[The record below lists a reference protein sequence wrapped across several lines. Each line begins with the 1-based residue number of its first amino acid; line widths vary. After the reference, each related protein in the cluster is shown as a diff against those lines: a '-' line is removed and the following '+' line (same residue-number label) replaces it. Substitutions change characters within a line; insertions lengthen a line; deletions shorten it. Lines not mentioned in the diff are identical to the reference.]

1 MQDQPGLIEKQKR
14 SKRKRGREASCVLL
28 DSSIKQD
35 AEHTRGAE
43 RSTPGEFVSLPME
56 KGCASEVQFR
66 RSRGAPIGNLNALK
80 HGRYTRE
87 ARARK
92 PAPTSRARFEDID
105 AHITHIRDFMQHVFI
120 VGMRSTNLDQ
130 SLRLLNTYTLASIAL
145 IRFLRLREK
154 NLSTD
159 FSAADLDPALI
170 SLSEIA
176 NGSH

>member
-1 MQDQPGLIEKQKR
+1 LFYNDLRKIIHFSGDDVLGDMNMGERKK
-14 SKRKRGREASCVLL
+14 SKRKRG
-28 DSSIKQD
+28 
-35 AEHTRGAE
+35 
-43 RSTPGEFVSLPME
+43 
-56 KGCASEVQFR
+56 
-66 RSRGAPIGNLNALK
+66 APVGNLNALK

-92 PAPTSRARFEDID
+92 PTPIPRARFENID

-120 VGMRSTNLDQ
+120 VGMRSTDLDQ

-154 NLSTD
+154 SLSTD
-159 FSAADLDPALI
+159 FSAADLENALF
-170 SLSEIA
+170 SLSEIE